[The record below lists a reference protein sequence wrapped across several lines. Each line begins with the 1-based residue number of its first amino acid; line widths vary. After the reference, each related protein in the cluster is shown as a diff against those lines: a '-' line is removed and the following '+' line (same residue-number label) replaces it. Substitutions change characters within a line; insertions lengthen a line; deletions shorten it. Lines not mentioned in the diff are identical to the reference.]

1 MWCFRVGSEP
11 PLPSKEEHIA
21 KAEGNSALALSMT
34 LENQPKID
42 WALVILFYS
51 AMHYVEAYLATL
63 GQHLRSHT
71 TRDNFVG
78 RDARLRKI
86 FSEYQDLKYYGY
98 NARYEMQKFTAADVT
113 DAATSLATV
122 EAYIRTIL

>member
-1 MWCFRVGSEP
+1 
-11 PLPSKEEHIA
+11 
-21 KAEGNSALALSMT
+21 MT